1 MQQFSSS
8 TSRPL
13 ALSASTE
20 AQVYGLFAVAMAL
33 TLIGVY
39 AGMTQAAL
47 LLSSGTHILLTIA
60 SLGIIL
66 TSGLWVD
73 KSPVN
78 VVLFGAF
85 PIIMGITV
93 TPYLLAVLS
102 GYVNGSA
109 ILFNALAATVFMGLA
124 AAVFARTTS
133 WNLGVFGRA
142 FFFAILG
149 LIGMSILQIFIPG
162 LRTPAIELAIS
173 GAGVLVFAFFTAY
186 DLQRIQ
192 SMARVGA
199 NPFILAL
206 SLYLDIFNLFLYILR
221 FMTALS
227 GERR

>member
-13 ALSASTE
+13 ALSSSTE

-33 TLIGVY
+33 TVLGSYIGMAFATV
-39 AGMTQAAL
+39 
-47 LLSSGTHILLTIA
+47 LLSNGTHVLLSIV

-66 TSGLWVD
+66 TSGLWMD
-73 KSPVN
+73 KSPLN

-85 PIIMGITV
+85 PVIMGITI
-93 TPYLLAVLS
+93 TPYLLAVVS
-102 GYVNGSA
+102 SYVNGFS
-109 ILFNALAATVFMGLA
+109 ILINALAATVFMGLA
-124 AAVFARTTS
+124 AAVFARATS
-133 WNLGVFGRA
+133 WNLGLFGRV

-149 LIGMSILQIFIPG
+149 LIGMSILQLFVPA
-162 LRTPAIELAIS
+162 LRTPAIELAVS

-192 SMARVGA
+192 SLGRIGA
-199 NPFILAL
+199 NPFLLAL